1 MHFEKFLSEKY
12 NWLRTLNNIYRN
24 VSTNDEIVTYL
35 NLYVQLYAD
44 DTIIMAESPNELQ
57 LALNALS
64 EYCTQW
70 KLEINVDKTKIIRF
84 SKRPMQCPVHDFFL
98 NNEKVEVVNSYVYLG
113 PTILS
118 NGKFSNA
125 IEKQINQAHR
135 ALFVIKSRKEK
146 YNLPIDIVLD
156 LFDKM
161 ILPILL
167 YGCEIWGYEKLGHI
181 ETFYKKFLKYI
192 LKVNQQTADC
202 MVYGETGTTP
212 LSVIIETRMVCFWH
226 KISTGLNTKLS
237 YKLLYLLKNLDNENQ
252 YSSPWLKNIERIL
265 NSCNMTHVWLNP
277 NLYQLSWLK
286 KEVMQKLTN
295 AYKQKWLNEINEKR
309 SCRTY
314 KTFKPYP
321 KLEKY
326 LLLPDSTDRI
336 NISKFRC
343 RNSNLPVVTL
353 RYEHLNIPYE
363 NRTCTLCTM
372 GVVGDEFHYIL
383 QCPFFQVQRQ
393 GYLENHFLT
402 NPNRETFSELFQTE
416 NFSTLRKLSKFIV
429 SINGS
434 LR

>member
-1 MHFEKFLSEKY
+1 
-12 NWLRTLNNIYRN
+12 
-24 VSTNDEIVTYL
+24 
-35 NLYVQLYAD
+35 
-44 DTIIMAESPNELQ
+44 
-57 LALNALS
+57 
-64 EYCTQW
+64 
-70 KLEINVDKTKIIRF
+70 
-84 SKRPMQCPVHDFFL
+84 
-98 NNEKVEVVNSYVYLG
+98 
-113 PTILS
+113 
-118 NGKFSNA
+118 
-125 IEKQINQAHR
+125 
-135 ALFVIKSRKEK
+135 
-146 YNLPIDIVLD
+146 
-156 LFDKM
+156 
-161 ILPILL
+161 
-167 YGCEIWGYEKLGHI
+167 
-181 ETFYKKFLKYI
+181 
-192 LKVNQQTADC
+192 
-202 MVYGETGTTP
+202 
-212 LSVIIETRMVCFWH
+212 
-226 KISTGLNTKLS
+226 
-237 YKLLYLLKNLDNENQ
+237 
-252 YSSPWLKNIERIL
+252 
-265 NSCNMTHVWLNP
+265 
-277 NLYQLSWLK
+277 
-286 KEVMQKLTN
+286 MQKLTDS
-295 AYKQKWLNEINEKR
+295 YKQNWLNEINVKR

-416 NFSTLRKLSKFIV
+416 NFSTLRKLSKFII

>member
-1 MHFEKFLSEKY
+1 
-12 NWLRTLNNIYRN
+12 
-24 VSTNDEIVTYL
+24 
-35 NLYVQLYAD
+35 
-44 DTIIMAESPNELQ
+44 
-57 LALNALS
+57 
-64 EYCTQW
+64 
-70 KLEINVDKTKIIRF
+70 
-84 SKRPMQCPVHDFFL
+84 
-98 NNEKVEVVNSYVYLG
+98 
-113 PTILS
+113 
-118 NGKFSNA
+118 
-125 IEKQINQAHR
+125 
-135 ALFVIKSRKEK
+135 
-146 YNLPIDIVLD
+146 
-156 LFDKM
+156 
-161 ILPILL
+161 
-167 YGCEIWGYEKLGHI
+167 
-181 ETFYKKFLKYI
+181 
-192 LKVNQQTADC
+192 
-202 MVYGETGTTP
+202 
-212 LSVIIETRMVCFWH
+212 MVCFWH

-286 KEVMQKLTN
+286 KEIMQKLTDS
-295 AYKQKWLNEINEKR
+295 YKQNWLNEINVKR

-416 NFSTLRKLSKFIV
+416 NFSTLRKLSKFIIA
-429 SINGS
+429 INGS